1 MKILAI
7 SDLWHMAKIE
17 LLAME
22 TNIALKLPE
31 LPEGSPERSIAL
43 TNLRNIRRV
52 LVNRTQL
59 ARGP

>member
-1 MKILAI
+1 MNIQAI

-22 TNIALKLPE
+22 INIALKLPE
-31 LPEGSPERSIAL
+31 LPECSPERSIAL

-52 LVNRTQL
+52 LVTRVQL
-59 ARGP
+59 SRGP

>member
-17 LLAME
+17 LLTME
-22 TNIALKLPE
+22 TNIALKLTE

-52 LVNRTQL
+52 LVTRAQF

>member
-17 LLAME
+17 LLTME
-22 TNIALKLPE
+22 TNIALKLPA

-43 TNLRNIRRV
+43 TNLRNILRV
-52 LVNRTQL
+52 LVNRAQL
-59 ARGP
+59 SRGP

>member
-17 LLAME
+17 LLAIE
-22 TNIALKLPE
+22 ANIALKLAE

-52 LVNRTQL
+52 LVNRAQL
-59 ARGP
+59 SRGP

>member
-17 LLAME
+17 LLTME

-31 LPEGSPERSIAL
+31 LPEGSEAQQ
-43 TNLRNIRRV
+43 TAFNNLRKIRLV
-52 LVNRTQL
+52 LSR
-59 ARGP
+59 RDFSP